1 MERAGLYERVSTGI
15 QDSAESRSVDQQNK
29 AGGEATRSQGW
40 RVVGRYPDPGL
51 SASRFAK
58 RGRPEWSRLVT
69 DIEAGRLDIVVMW
82 AANRGGRELEEWARF
97 LNACRRTGT
106 RIFVTSEGRLYDL
119 SVARE
124 WKSLAEDGIDSAYD
138 SEKISLSSR
147 RGMAD
152 SVARGEPTGRI
163 PYGYTRRYELDP
175 TRPNK
180 KRAIQVPDPKEAPI
194 VRETIERISQEEAV
208 SAILRDLAA
217 RDITTRSGGNW
228 SRSSL
233 TRLVLE
239 GVVYIGKR
247 RHNGSPLTDGNWP
260 PLVDEDTYWRAVA
273 VLSNPA
279 RKPKGGGIRPGRAR
293 WLLSYVAACGVC
305 GGPLSMRHLP
315 RSQGQVAYYRCIRK
329 GCVSAPVAW
338 LDEMATVGVV
348 GFFSR
353 SPLYEVLT
361 RAGSQEA
368 QAARDEADAERTRL
382 AEFEEQAV
390 SGRISA
396 ESYARIAGGIETR
409 IAELEEMARSLSAP
423 PALRDLV
430 DGVSGASREE
440 RWDDIHARWTG
451 MPLTARRAVISAF
464 FAPVLY
470 PANGNPADR
479 SRFKIPINPAIT
491 ARRPMRS
498 LEASRS

>member
-15 QDSAESRSVDQQNK
+15 QDSAESRSVDQQNR
-29 AGGEATRSQGW
+29 AGSEATEAQGW
-40 RVVGRYPDPGL
+40 RVAGRYPDPGL

-97 LNACRRTGT
+97 LNACRKNSV
-106 RIFVTSEGRLYDL
+106 RIFVTGKGRLYDL
-119 SVARE
+119 AVTDDWEALAQQGIKSV
-124 WKSLAEDGIDSAYD
+124 LD
-138 SEKISLSSR
+138 SEEISLGAR
-147 RGMAD
+147 RGIAD

-163 PYGYTRRYELDP
+163 PFGYTRKYELDR
-175 TRPNK
+175 TRPK
-180 KRAIQVPDPKEAPI
+180 GRRAIQVPDQKEAPI
-194 VRETIERISQEEAV
+194 VREIIGRIARDEAV
-208 SAILRDLAA
+208 SAILRDFTE
-217 RDITTRSGGNW
+217 RGIRTRAGAVW
-228 SRSSL
+228 SRSSV

-247 RHNGSPLTDGNWP
+247 RHNGSQLVDGNWP
-260 PLVDEDTYWRAVA
+260 PLVEEDIYWKAVR

-279 RKPKGGGIRPGRAR
+279 RKPKGGGIRPGRTR

-315 RSQGQVAYYRCIRK
+315 RTTGQVAYYRCGN
-329 GCVSAPVAW
+329 GCVSAPVAF
-338 LDEMATVGVV
+338 LDEMATVAVV
-348 GFFSR
+348 GFCSG

-361 RAGSQEA
+361 RGDDREA
-368 QAARDEADAERTRL
+368 QAAKDEAEAERERL
-382 AEFEEQAV
+382 ADFEEQAV
-390 SGRISA
+390 SGQLSA
-396 ESYARIAGGIETR
+396 ESFARIARGIEAR
-409 IAELEEMARSLSAP
+409 IAELEARARELSSP

-430 DGVSGASREE
+430 SDAATEEE
-440 RWDDIHARWTG
+440 RWKDIHQRWLD
-451 MPLTARRAVISAF
+451 MPLTARRAVITTI

-479 SRFKIPINPAIT
+479 GRFRLPLNPAYT
-491 ARRPMRS
+491 AATRS
-498 LEASRS
+498 ATRQHFP